1 MQDILTLQDL
11 PLGQMG
17 EIVSLS
23 EEHQS
28 AIYQELGAGVGM
40 TVMILQKAVNWVV
53 QIGYSQIDMGSKY
66 LQHIKVKPAVLK

>member
-23 EEHQS
+23 EEHQN
-28 AIYQELGAGVGM
+28 AIYQELGVDVGM

-53 QIGYSQIDMGSKY
+53 QVGYSQIDMGNKY
-66 LQHIKVKPAVLK
+66 LQHIKVKPAVL